1 MFLWYARRGVSW
13 VPLLVC
19 LFLVAGVALLLRQW
33 PSSQFVLLPAA
44 LAVCA
49 AATGFVFDESATA
62 VVTVTPRG
70 AGWRR
75 TARCLVALLP
85 AAVWISVMVTLDQ
98 QEIAVDRSDWVL
110 AGLGCQLVA
119 LGAAALASRRGVAAR
134 PAGAGASRG
143 GADGRVGPGP
153 PAGTVPGL
161 GDLVL
166 ARRGAARGW
175 SRRSCREAAPAVSLV
190 APAWSTGGWVRT
202 TP

>member
-13 VPLLVC
+13 VPLLAC
-19 LFLVAGVALLLRQW
+19 LFLVVVVALLLRQW

-85 AAVWISVMVTLDQ
+85 ASVWTAVMVTLDR
-98 QEIAVDRSDWVL
+98 QEIQVDRGDWLL
-110 AGLGCQLVA
+110 AGLGCQLIA
-119 LGAAALASRRGVAAR
+119 LGAAALTSRRGVAA
-134 PAGAGASRG
+134 PGSAVAS
-143 GADGRVGPGP
+143 VL
-153 PAGTVPGL
+153 VL
-161 GDLVL
+161 LVL
-166 ARRGAARGW
+166 APLVVGPMAGWDPVLPLEPFPDWVTWFWFTTALLGAG
-175 SRRSCREAAPAVSLV
+175 LV
-190 APAWSTGGWVRT
+190 ARAVR
-202 TP
+202 PRLR

>member
-119 LGAAALASRRGVAAR
+119 LGAAALASRRGVAA
-134 PAGAGASRG
+134 PGSAVASLL
-143 GADGRVGPGP
+143 V
-153 PAGTVPGL
+153 L
-161 GDLVL
+161 LVL
-166 ARRGAARGW
+166 APLVVGPMAGWDPVLPLGPFPDWVTWFWLAAALLGAGLVGR
-175 SRRSCREAAPAVSLV
+175 AVRPRL
-190 APAWSTGGWVRT
+190 R
-202 TP
+202 